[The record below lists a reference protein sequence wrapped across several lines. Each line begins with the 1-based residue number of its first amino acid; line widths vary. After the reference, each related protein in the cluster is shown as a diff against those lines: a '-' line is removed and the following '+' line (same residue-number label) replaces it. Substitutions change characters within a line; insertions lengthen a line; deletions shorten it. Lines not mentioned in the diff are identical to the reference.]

1 MRFWVTCFKYGSECK
16 EKPRAGVWTV
26 YDLKGT
32 EEVRGKLVTTR
43 QREPF
48 EQLQTTS
55 RWLGSGYK
63 LHLVEPEILPDA
75 KHGLT
80 VWGNGYIL

>member
-1 MRFWVTCFKYGSECK
+1 M
-16 EKPRAGVWTV
+16 WTV
-26 YDLKGT
+26 YDLRGT
-32 EEVRGKLVTTR
+32 EEVRGMPVKTR

-63 LHLVEPEILPDA
+63 QHLVEPEISPDA
-75 KHGLT
+75 KPGLT